1 MLDTKSESAKRDEL
15 PDSVAHPQSRLD
27 SRLESKALVV
37 GYDAEPVL
45 NGIDLTIPNGQV
57 TVIVGPNGCGKSTL
71 LRSLARVLAVQG
83 GMALLDGKDIHK
95 LPTREVASK
104 LGLLPQGPVTPEGLT
119 VRELVCQGRFPHQSL
134 LRQWSREDE
143 HAVNNAMAIADIDEF
158 SDRFVDSLSGG
169 QRQRCWIAMVLA
181 QQTDLI
187 LLDEPTTFLDLKV
200 QVDLM
205 DLLTGL
211 AHEAGRTLVIVMHE
225 LSLAAAY
232 ADYLV
237 MMKDGE
243 IAHAGRPGDIFTA
256 EHLKQVFDLNAKV
269 IHDEQ
274 SGNLVCVPLGNTK
287 RRVPTIGAWHEH

>member
-1 MLDTKSESAKRDEL
+1 MLDTESLNTDGVTQSNE
-15 PDSVAHPQSRLD
+15 VARLEGRAGSRLV
-27 SRLESKALVV
+27 SQELIA
-37 GYDAEPVL
+37 GYGAEPVL
-45 NGIDLTIPNGQV
+45 DGVDLVIPDGQV
-57 TVIVGPNGCGKSTL
+57 TVLIGPNGCGKSTL
-71 LRSLARVLAVQG
+71 LKALARVLPIQG

-95 LPTREVASK
+95 RPTREVAAK

-134 LRQWSREDE
+134 LRQWSQKDE
-143 HAVNNAMAIADIDEF
+143 EAVSAAMATADITDF
-158 SDRFVDSLSGG
+158 ADRLVDSLSGG

-181 QQTDLI
+181 QQTDFI

-205 DLLTGL
+205 DLLADL
-211 AHEAGRTLVIVMHE
+211 AHEAGRTLIIVLHE

-237 MMKDGE
+237 MMKDGQVV
-243 IAHAGRPGDIFTA
+243 HAGQPVNIFTA
-256 EHLKQVFDLNAKV
+256 NRLKEVFDLDARI

-274 SGNLVCVPLGNTK
+274 SGRLVCVPLGKAK
-287 RRVPTIGAWHEH
+287 RHAQAIASVA